1 MSQTAAIGIDMGGT
15 NMKAGIV
22 TESGIILRSDTIPTK
37 AQAGKEALIDQI
49 VGVISMYRSYAQS
62 SEIEISA
69 IGIGTAGYVNREGV
83 IGFATDNLPGWS
95 GTRLREEL
103 ELRCGMPI
111 VVDNDVNAMAMGEV
125 WLGAGR
131 HWDDFLCITLG
142 TGIGGCLI
150 DQKMPYRGRT
160 GYAGAY
166 GHQIVQQLEGFPC
179 TCGLS
184 GCWEQYASVT
194 ALKRFIS
201 EITEPGMQSQ
211 TPEELFAR
219 ARSGGGIE
227 LQIVERY
234 AQYIAIGL
242 ANLIHALNP
251 TAIVIGGAVTQQGEF
266 LFERIRSYVCR
277 YTMKVYVESPELPI
291 VPAELGDLAGMCGAV
306 YFAMSEKA
314 GAYK

>member
-1 MSQTAAIGIDMGGT
+1 MSQAAVIGIDLGGT

-22 TESGIILRSDTIPTK
+22 TKSGTILRYDTIPTR
-37 AQAGKEALIDQI
+37 AQAGKDALLDQI
-49 VGVISMYRSYAQS
+49 VEVISMYRSYAQS
-62 SEIEISA
+62 SQIEISA

-103 ELRCGMPI
+103 ELKCGMPI

-150 DQKMPYRGRT
+150 EKKMPYRGRT

-194 ALKRFIS
+194 ALKRLIG
-201 EITEPGMQSQ
+201 EMTQEGMEPQ
-211 TPEELFAR
+211 TPETLFAR
-219 ARSGGGIE
+219 ARSGGEVE
-227 LQIVERY
+227 LHIVERY

-242 ANLIHALNP
+242 ANLIHAFNP

-266 LFERIRSYVCR
+266 LFERIRSYVSRC
-277 YTMKVYVESPELPI
+277 TMNVYVESPKLPI
-291 VPAELGDLAGMCGAV
+291 VPAELGDLAGMFGA
-306 YFAMSEKA
+306 
-314 GAYK
+314 AYLALMEDQSI